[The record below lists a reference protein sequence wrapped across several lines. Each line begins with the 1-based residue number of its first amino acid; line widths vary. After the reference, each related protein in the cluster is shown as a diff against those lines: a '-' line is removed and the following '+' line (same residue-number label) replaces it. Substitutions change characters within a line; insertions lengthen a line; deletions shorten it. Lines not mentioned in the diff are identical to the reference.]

1 MDIILSNKI
10 NQAIALA
17 KKTQNDLTVAQ
28 NTITTLTTHINQMQT
43 KIDEL
48 QTQLNNVTPFNAS
61 MLEPFAKKVQ
71 TFNTDTIYVDSQNS
85 KAYKMYA
92 VNNVLALE
100 EIPLPQNI

>member
-100 EIPLPQNI
+100 EIELPQNI